1 MVDFTKKV
9 LKHATET
16 LEPGEQVLHSGVIT
30 PRGAVS
36 RQAVAGGVGGLIGV
50 GIAAAMNKRAGE
62 KASEGA
68 PQGSWADQFPKQKVY
83 LSVTDRRLVVH
94 AFGEGLGRPKELLGW
109 IPREAVSGVQGSKGR
124 IAHPCTLHFSDGST
138 YDIDVMK
145 GGKPEVFAQLLGGHF
160 G

>member
-9 LKHATET
+9 HKHAMDT
-16 LEPGEQVLHSGVIT
+16 LEPGEQLLHSSVIT

-36 RQAVAGGVGGLIGV
+36 RQAVAGGVGGLVGI
-50 GIAAAMNKRAGE
+50 GIAAAIDKKKNKGATE
-62 KASEGA
+62 A

-83 LSVTDRRLVVH
+83 LSITDRRLVVH
-94 AFGEGLGRPKELLGW
+94 KFGEGLGRPKELLGW
-109 IPREAVSGVQGSKGR
+109 IPRDAVAGFQGTKGR
-124 IAHPCTLHFSDGST
+124 IAHACTLAFSDGST